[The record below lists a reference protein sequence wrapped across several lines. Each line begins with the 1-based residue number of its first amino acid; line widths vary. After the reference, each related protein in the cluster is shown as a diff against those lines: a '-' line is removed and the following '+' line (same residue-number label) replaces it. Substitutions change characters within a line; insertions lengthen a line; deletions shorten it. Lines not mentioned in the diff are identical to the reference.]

1 MKERFGIP
9 HSIANFKKANSE
21 LQNLC
26 NLVSKD
32 PDVEWVKRDG
42 VHFGETQIPVYQMA
56 ADHAEFLI
64 NYYVPEGGLV
74 LDQFMG
80 RATNCFASLCSGRKF
95 IGYDVEKKN
104 IDKTNEVINE
114 YLPDFS
120 DRVQLFHSDGISL
133 EELKDKSDYLDAV
146 CCDHRTSHKTNG
158 IQVMNVTYQI

>member
-9 HSIANFKKANSE
+9 HSIANFKKANTE

-42 VHFGETQIPVYQMA
+42 IQFGASQIPVYQMA

-80 RATNCFASLCSGRKF
+80 RSTVCLLIAVAGNSL
-95 IGYDVEKKN
+95 
-104 IDKTNEVINE
+104 
-114 YLPDFS
+114 
-120 DRVQLFHSDGISL
+120 
-133 EELKDKSDYLDAV
+133 
-146 CCDHRTSHKTNG
+146 
-158 IQVMNVTYQI
+158 VMT